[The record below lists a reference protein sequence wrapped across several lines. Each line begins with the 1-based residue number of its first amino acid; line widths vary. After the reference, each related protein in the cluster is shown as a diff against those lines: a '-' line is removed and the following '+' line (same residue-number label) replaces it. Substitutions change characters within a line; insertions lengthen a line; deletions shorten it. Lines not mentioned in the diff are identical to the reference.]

1 MQSCPSKISR
11 ELIVVRIISP
21 VTRIWSCSALL
32 TWESFFQCCFLQC
45 FFLMQIEKLSNVF
58 KENGEVIPKDLEV
71 REEDKG
77 RKSRKGKLGYKDKFA
92 SETTAFFNRIL
103 PDKKKNKAAM
113 QVDDE
118 DPVTVERREKVK
130 SAMLHAWTCY
140 ETYAWG
146 YDELEVVITVDNSF
160 FFWCSVNAGGTMSL
174 HIC

>member
-1 MQSCPSKISR
+1 
-11 ELIVVRIISP
+11 
-21 VTRIWSCSALL
+21 
-32 TWESFFQCCFLQC
+32 
-45 FFLMQIEKLSNVF
+45 MQIEKLSNVF

-77 RKSRKGKLGYKDKFA
+77 RKARKGKLGYKDKFA

-103 PDKKKNKAAM
+103 PDKKKNKSVV

-146 YDELEVVITVDNSF
+146 YDELEVVITVGNSF
-160 FFWCSVNAGGTMSL
+160 LFSVHCECWWDNE
-174 HIC
+174 ICTCPDCIMVVILMWWLT